1 MSAVRDGKSCLR
13 WDRPDTL
20 LHWWQL
26 LGWGGD
32 TPWPVIQNIF
42 LIKNNTNGQAGNEK
56 VMLDVDNN
64 KYKRCFLRYCQSLI
78 WKDQSFSFSL
88 CLVWGEDRQGGNEQR
103 VMREIG
109 PHGIIWS
116 SFGTSQANMD
126 QAIYNITRHCK
137 RLPSWIELLGVS
149 IDFFLQDFLFCVKSS
164 STSVSLS
171 LALFKANWLSYTG
184 HSYANLVF

>member
-1 MSAVRDGKSCLR
+1 MESPAWDEIDQTPCYTDDSSWDGV
-13 WDRPDTL
+13 
-20 LHWWQL
+20 
-26 LGWGGD
+26 
-32 TPWPVIQNIF
+32 VIPLACDPKCFFFYQE
-42 LIKNNTNGQAGNEK
+42 Q
-56 VMLDVDNN
+56 
-64 KYKRCFLRYCQSLI
+64 YKRRGWQWKGYAWCWQQQIQKVFPEILSIFNLKRPILLI
-78 WKDQSFSFSL
+78 LNYLTL

-149 IDFFLQDFLFCVKSS
+149 IDFFSSGFLFCVKSS

>member
-1 MSAVRDGKSCLR
+1 MNA
-13 WDRPDTL
+13 
-20 LHWWQL
+20 
-26 LGWGGD
+26 
-32 TPWPVIQNIF
+32 
-42 LIKNNTNGQAGNEK
+42 LIYFFDQEQ
-56 VMLDVDNN
+56 
-64 KYKRCFLRYCQSLI
+64 YKRTCLQWKGDAWCWQQQIQKVFPEILSIFNLKRPILLI
-78 WKDQSFSFSL
+78 LNYLTL
-88 CLVWGEDRQGGNEQR
+88 CLLWGEDRQDENEQR

-149 IDFFLQDFLFCVKSS
+149 IDFFSSGFLFCVKSS